1 MLAENGLLLTL
12 TDEVKEICEVLF
24 IEATA
29 TITDGKETIVVKSQA
44 GLDIN
49 KKGMDKAQCFG
60 SSGSYARK
68 YALNAMFLID
78 DTKDSD
84 ATNDHKPKKKT
95 KPELTPERFLKAIEA
110 VKSGD
115 FTKEELQTKYN
126 LKEVQ
131 INKLNEL

>member
-1 MLAENGLLLTL
+1 MDAAGNVAKDADGNNVASTT
-12 TDEVKEICEVLF
+12 TD
-24 IEATA
+24 AA
-29 TITDGKETIVVKSQA
+29 GKYEFTNLKPGVQYVVEFTKPA
-44 GLDIN
+44 GYEPTSKD
-49 KKGMDKAQCFG
+49 KGT
-60 SSGSYARK
+60 
-68 YALNAMFLID
+68 D